1 MDISGSDII
10 IDRIDIQGSYDKGLS
25 IGENSTV
32 NIKNAD
38 IKNSSVCIAN
48 KDGSN
53 TKIVNLQLSNCEIG
67 VAAFTKKS
75 YYDISTIELNRVT
88 HNNNKFKYLRDDINK
103 IIVNRYLIDEN
114 EFIDNNIQ
122 SKIYE

>member
-1 MDISGSDII
+1 MREIYSNINIVGGGLIGLATAFSLSQHDL
-10 IDRIDIQGSYDKGLS
+10 RITILEKRPKYDP
-25 IGENSTV
+25 
-32 NIKNAD
+32 
-38 IKNSSVCIAN
+38 
-48 KDGSN
+48 
-53 TKIVNLQLSNCEIG
+53 
-67 VAAFTKKS
+67 KKS